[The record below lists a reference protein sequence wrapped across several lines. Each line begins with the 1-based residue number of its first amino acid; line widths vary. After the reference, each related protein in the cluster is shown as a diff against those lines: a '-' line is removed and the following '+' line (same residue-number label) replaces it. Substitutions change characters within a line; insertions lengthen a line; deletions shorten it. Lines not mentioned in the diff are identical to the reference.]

1 MADVFEW
8 GAIRVFLGSG
18 VIEYLVPVGKVCIR
32 VDLCQTFIGRNDK
45 IIWNDNRVG
54 FCVCKPDR
62 QIFELQDV
70 FIGDKCIRQ
79 SLADRICGS
88 VAGRVENDL
97 FHGHKAAVG
106 AAADVNAGAV
116 DLRMGIHESTDQGIE
131 NFGIFGRTVFGIFA
145 GSVIHP
151 HGRSLRSEQVG
162 LAAENFLNLWGNQVY
177 NFISDCCD
185 RRLLSALTCAVQP
198 DDQRD
203 FLIRI
208 HFRLVVNVRERNLR
222 ILVAVFFEPFTV
234 DDAVST
240 VYVEHL
246 RRNGTIVC
254 CNFRDLCHIVSDFD
268 KYIKITIEFDDRADS
283 FHDKTRQLQRQA
295 GAVLARCTG
304 FVRNVNVR
312 NAAGSV
318 HRVIRFVAHK
328 IRPDKVLT
336 LGGSA
341 GNVYRKLLRRWDRTL
356 HAFAIIQNYFR
367 NMRTEIK
374 NFGNGI
380 ISSVHL

>member
-1 MADVFEW
+1 M
-8 GAIRVFLGSG
+8 
-18 VIEYLVPVGKVCIR
+18 CIR

-45 IIWNDNRVG
+45 VIRNDNRVG

-62 QIFELQDV
+62 QIFELQNI

-88 VAGRVENDL
+88 VAGRVEKDL
-97 FHGHKAAVG
+97 FHGHKATVG
-106 AAADVNAGAV
+106 AAADVDAGAV
-116 DLRMGIHESTDQGIE
+116 NLRMGIHESTDQGIE

-151 HGRSLRSEQVG
+151 HGWSLWSEQVG

-177 NFISDCCD
+177 NFISDCCN
-185 RRLLSALTCAVQP
+185 RRFLSALTCAVQP

-234 DDAVST
+234 DDAVSA
-240 VYVEHL
+240 VYVERL
-246 RRNGTIVC
+246 RRNGIIVC
-254 CNFRDLCHIVSDFD
+254 CNFRGLCHIVSNID
-268 KYIKITIEFDDRADS
+268 KYIKITVEFDDGADS
-283 FHDKTRQLQRQA
+283 FHDETRQLQRQT
-295 GAVLARCTG
+295 GTVLARCTG

-312 NAAGSV
+312 NAACAV
-318 HRVIRFVAHK
+318 HGIIRFVTHE

-336 LGGSA
+336 LGGCT
-341 GNVYRKLLRRWDRTL
+341 GNVYRKLLRRWGRTL

>member
-131 NFGIFGRTVFGIFA
+131 NFGIFGRTVFGIFSA
-145 GSVIHP
+145 SVIHP
-151 HGRSLRSEQVG
+151 HSWRLWSEQVG
-162 LAAENFLNLWGNQVY
+162 LAAENFLNLWGN
-177 NFISDCCD
+177 
-185 RRLLSALTCAVQP
+185 
-198 DDQRD
+198 
-203 FLIRI
+203 
-208 HFRLVVNVRERNLR
+208 
-222 ILVAVFFEPFTV
+222 
-234 DDAVST
+234 
-240 VYVEHL
+240 
-246 RRNGTIVC
+246 
-254 CNFRDLCHIVSDFD
+254 
-268 KYIKITIEFDDRADS
+268 
-283 FHDKTRQLQRQA
+283 
-295 GAVLARCTG
+295 
-304 FVRNVNVR
+304 
-312 NAAGSV
+312 
-318 HRVIRFVAHK
+318 
-328 IRPDKVLT
+328 
-336 LGGSA
+336 
-341 GNVYRKLLRRWDRTL
+341 
-356 HAFAIIQNYFR
+356 
-367 NMRTEIK
+367 
-374 NFGNGI
+374 
-380 ISSVHL
+380 

>member
-1 MADVFEW
+1 
-8 GAIRVFLGSG
+8 
-18 VIEYLVPVGKVCIR
+18 
-32 VDLCQTFIGRNDK
+32 
-45 IIWNDNRVG
+45 
-54 FCVCKPDR
+54 
-62 QIFELQDV
+62 
-70 FIGDKCIRQ
+70 
-79 SLADRICGS
+79 
-88 VAGRVENDL
+88 
-97 FHGHKAAVG
+97 
-106 AAADVNAGAV
+106 
-116 DLRMGIHESTDQGIE
+116 MGIHESTDQGIE
-131 NFGIFGRTVFGIFA
+131 NFGIFGRTVFGIFSA
-145 GSVIHP
+145 SVIHP
-151 HGRSLRSEQVG
+151 HGWRLWSEQVG

-177 NFISDCCD
+177 NFISDCCN
-185 RRLLSALTCAVQP
+185 RRFLSALTCAVQP

-234 DDAVST
+234 DDAVSA